1 MIDTLLGLDQDLF
14 LYLNN
19 LGTPF
24 FDPFWLFITNKFSS
38 IPLYLILIFLLY
50 KKIGLQKTIIAVL
63 VVAVMITITDQLS
76 YFVKH
81 SVMRLRPC
89 GEPELE
95 GLGRFVAECGSYG
108 YFSGHATSSFALAI
122 YLGLIF
128 RKHYRYMLAGLFIW
142 AVFVSYSRI
151 YVGVHYPGDV
161 LTGAIVGSLT
171 ALLCYNLFKFSSN
184 RYTKMK
190 AIKKGN

>member
-1 MIDTLLGLDQDLF
+1 MDTLIGLDQELF
-14 LYLNN
+14 LFLNN
-19 LGTPF
+19 LGTSF
-24 FDPFWLFITNKFSS
+24 FDPLWLFITHKFSS
-38 IPLYLILIFLLY
+38 IPLYALLIYLLY
-50 KKIGLQKTIIAVL
+50 KNIGLQQTIIAL
-63 VVAVMITITDQLS
+63 IVVAVMITITDQLS

-89 GEPELE
+89 GEPDLQ

-108 YFSGHATSSFALAI
+108 YFSGHATSSFALAT

-128 RKHYRYMLAGLFIW
+128 RKHYKYMFTGLMIW

-161 LTGAIVGSLT
+161 LTGALVGILIALFCYMLYKFVT
-171 ALLCYNLFKFSSN
+171 ASYK
-184 RYTKMK
+184 KMK
-190 AIKKGN
+190 SSKKDN

>member
-1 MIDTLLGLDQDLF
+1 MDTLIGLDQELF
-14 LYLNN
+14 LFLNN
-19 LGTPF
+19 LGTSF
-24 FDPFWLFITNKFSS
+24 FDPLWLFITHKFSS
-38 IPLYLILIFLLY
+38 IPLYAFLIYLLY
-50 KKIGLQKTIIAVL
+50 KNIGLQQTIIAL
-63 VVAVMITITDQLS
+63 IVVAVMITITDQLS

-89 GEPELE
+89 GEPDLQ

-108 YFSGHATSSFALAI
+108 YFSGHATSSFALAT

-128 RKHYRYMLAGLFIW
+128 RKHYKYMFTGLIIW

-161 LTGAIVGSLT
+161 LTGALVGILIALFCYMLYKFVT
-171 ALLCYNLFKFSSN
+171 A
-184 RYTKMK
+184 RYKKMK
-190 AIKKGN
+190 SSKKDN

>member
-1 MIDTLLGLDQDLF
+1 METLIGLDQDLF
-14 LYLNN
+14 LYFNN

-38 IPLYLILIFLLY
+38 IPLYLVLIYLLY
-50 KKIGLQKTIIAVL
+50 KNIGLQKTIIAL
-63 VVAVMITITDQLS
+63 VVVAIMITITDQFS

-89 GEPELE
+89 GEPDLE

-108 YFSGHATSSFALAI
+108 YFSGHATSSFALAT

-128 RKHYRYMLAGLFIW
+128 RKHYKYIFTALIIW
-142 AVFVSYSRI
+142 ALFVSYSRI

-161 LTGAIVGSLT
+161 ITGVLVGIIV
-171 ALLCYNLFKFSSN
+171 ALFCYFLYIHSSKW
-184 RYTKMK
+184 YMKKKASKMD
-190 AIKKGN
+190 N

>member
-1 MIDTLLGLDQDLF
+1 MDTLIGLDQDLF

-19 LGTPF
+19 LGSPF

-38 IPLYLILIFLLY
+38 IPLYLLLIYLMY
-50 KKIGLQKTIIAVL
+50 KSIGLPKTIIAL
-63 VVAVMITITDQLS
+63 IGVAIMITMTDQLS

-89 GEPELE
+89 GEPEIE
-95 GLGRFVAECGSYG
+95 GLGRFVADCGSYG

-128 RKHYRYMLAGLFIW
+128 RQHYKYMFTGLIIW
-142 AVFVSYSRI
+142 ALFVSYSRI
-151 YVGVHYPGDV
+151 YVGVHYPADV
-161 LTGAIVGSLT
+161 LTGALVGVLI
-171 ALLCYNLFKFSSN
+171 ALFCHILYKLGVEKYSKVKS
-184 RYTKMK
+184 
-190 AIKKGN
+190 IKKGN